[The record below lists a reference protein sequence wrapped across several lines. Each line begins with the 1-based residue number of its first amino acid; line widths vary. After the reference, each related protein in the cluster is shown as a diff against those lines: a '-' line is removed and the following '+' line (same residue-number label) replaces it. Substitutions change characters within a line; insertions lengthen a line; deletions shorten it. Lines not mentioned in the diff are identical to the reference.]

1 MSQSPGFRLCPGW
14 WGSRCPLLV
23 VLGGS
28 ASSSQA
34 RPGAASHL
42 AGHNN
47 TTHPWAAAYTVHCRY
62 LDIVYCLDNTIS
74 IISNMIAG
82 LNTQRH
88 TRPWALRENVQ
99 NLNYRYLDIYV
110 ASRYLYIYLQFTSST
125 YSSSWLVAATTFGKS
140 VHSRSVDI
148 YV

>member
-1 MSQSPGFRLCPGW
+1 MRIPLIKYFHAGHAQTPNIWIHYHYITTLYVKRLSSLTITISVSCCMCILCHRPGFRLCPGW

-62 LDIVYCLDNTIS
+62 LDIEYCQDITIYIMRKNVICRYLHRYLCLDILS
-74 IISNMIAG
+74 
-82 LNTQRH
+82 QH
-88 TRPWALRENVQ
+88 W
-99 NLNYRYLDIYV
+99 
-110 ASRYLYIYLQFTSST
+110 
-125 YSSSWLVAATTFGKS
+125 
-140 VHSRSVDI
+140 
-148 YV
+148 

>member
-1 MSQSPGFRLCPGW
+1 MQGTFRDPFFLLLSEHFVGLSNPKYLNTLPLHYHYTLYVKRFSSLTITISVSCCMCILCHRPGFRLCPGW

-47 TTHPWAAAYTVHCRY
+47 TTHPWAAAYTVHSRY
-62 LDIVYCLDNTIS
+62 LDICIFS
-74 IISNMIAG
+74 
-82 LNTQRH
+82 
-88 TRPWALRENVQ
+88 
-99 NLNYRYLDIYV
+99 
-110 ASRYLYIYLQFTSST
+110 
-125 YSSSWLVAATTFGKS
+125 K
-140 VHSRSVDI
+140 
-148 YV
+148 